1 MSDFKYECKIASHP
15 SIDETSK
22 SVPDICETALLYVV
36 NKKKNLK
43 TCTVI
48 CGLYKNSAMYFIFLI
63 QSKEQEKLTR
73 FRLALNHLDLH
84 ILHFYKKYCECY
96 CLS

>member
-36 NKKKNLK
+36 NKKK
-43 TCTVI
+43 I
-48 CGLYKNSAMYFIFLI
+48 W
-63 QSKEQEKLTR
+63 KL
-73 FRLALNHLDLH
+73 AQ
-84 ILHFYKKYCECY
+84 
-96 CLS
+96 